1 MILGKGQN
9 EPRSFQ
15 SGESL
20 QEKGFKLLMPNF
32 RFQKSSNENV
42 TSSVHVTGT
51 TQHNGEEQHDIDHDL
66 PTKKHITKKSV
77 IPPTGLDHFKKQ

>member
-51 TQHNGEEQHDIDHDL
+51 ILRNG
-66 PTKKHITKKSV
+66 
-77 IPPTGLDHFKKQ
+77 